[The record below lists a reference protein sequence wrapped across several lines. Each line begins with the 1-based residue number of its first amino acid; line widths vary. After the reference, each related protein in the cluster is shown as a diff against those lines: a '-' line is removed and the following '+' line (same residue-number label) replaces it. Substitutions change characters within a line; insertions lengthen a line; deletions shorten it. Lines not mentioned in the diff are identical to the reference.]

1 MKEIRRVKPDVLI
14 TYSDDQAGYP
24 HPDHLKVHDVSVVA
38 FERAADPAAYPEMGA
53 TCDLEVVLLGMVNRT
68 VEASS

>member
-1 MKEIRRVKPDVLI
+1 MADLNEAVGRLVKEIRRVKPDVLI

-38 FERAADPAAYPEMGA
+38 FERAADPAAYPEWA
-53 TCDLEVVLLGMVNRT
+53 RRI
-68 VEASS
+68 